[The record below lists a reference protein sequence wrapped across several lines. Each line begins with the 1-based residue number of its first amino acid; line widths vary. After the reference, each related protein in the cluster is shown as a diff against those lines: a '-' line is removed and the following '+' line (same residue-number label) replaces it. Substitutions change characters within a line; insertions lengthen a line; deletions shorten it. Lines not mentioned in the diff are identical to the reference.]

1 MPTTGN
7 SVTVR
12 MTPFA
17 LNYEFEQPGI
27 PMTNEIEV
35 LVDLTQSYLQSFF
48 ETRFLGLT
56 ALDLEN
62 TGTRFSLQEPY
73 EMNFTASVD
82 IDNPTVP
89 TSEELDIVLTE
100 SLSEENLQI
109 YTDLVQRLPEPN
121 IFRGTTDVTFEI
133 FIAGPT
139 NDDATSRKRNN
150 LGLASGIG
158 AAALIAVLA
167 IGKQLQNSS
176 SSKDN
181 DDDGKEPQPVVS
193 VTSETYRGESTVHQ
207 ERRLHFSDEIQSLAS
222 RSEWA
227 LSTRAVSEVGSD
239 EESDGPSTSQCLFRK
254 EMEQRE
260 DLLLRQPYDSIPE
273 GSMDSDD
280 MTEDEEVPVR
290 VVDLIKLFS
299 PMRG

>member
-1 MPTTGN
+1 MPPTGN
-7 SVTVR
+7 VLSLR

-17 LNYEFEQPGI
+17 LNYDFEQPGI
-27 PMTNEIEV
+27 PMTNEIDA
-35 LVDLTQSYLQSFF
+35 LVGLTQSYLQSFF
-48 ETRFLGLT
+48 EARFLGLT
-56 ALDLEN
+56 SFDLEN

-109 YTDLVQRLPEPN
+109 YIDLVQRLPEPN

-133 FIAGPT
+133 YIVGPDD
-139 NDDATSRKRNN
+139 DDASPRKRS
-150 LGLASGIG
+150 GLAMASGIG
-158 AAALIAVLA
+158 AAALFAVLA
-167 IGKQLQNSS
+167 IGKHLQQGSS
-176 SSKDN
+176 YN
-181 DDDGKEPQPVVS
+181 DKENGDKEPQQVIS
-193 VTSETYRGESTVHQ
+193 VTSDTYQGESTVHQ
-207 ERRLHFSDEIQSLAS
+207 ERRLHFSDEIQSIGS

-227 LSTRAVSEVGSD
+227 LSTRAVSEAGSD
-239 EESDGPSTSQCLFRK
+239 EESDEPPIRSLLQK

-290 VVDLIKLFS
+290 VVDLIKRFS
-299 PMRG
+299 PVRG